1 MAIQVYPSMPRH
13 PVAYGSYSDSTSQ
26 SLATT
31 TVTYVKFNT
40 VEAQQFVSVQNDGS
54 GNPTKIVVQM
64 SGLYSFTLSPQLI
77 QGAGGATDVDFWAV
91 VNGTAV
97 PRSASRVSLPNNVE
111 VLPYIELILQMST
124 GDALQWAFYTL
135 GTGVSIYSL
144 AAAPPVPAAPS
155 VIAGVKQ
162 IE

>member
-1 MAIQVYPSMPRH
+1 MSIQVYPSRRH
-13 PVAYGSYSDSTSQ
+13 ALAYGSYSDSTSQ
-26 SLATT
+26 SLTAS

-54 GNPTKIVVQM
+54 GFPTKIVVGT
-64 SGLYSFTLSPQLI
+64 SGVFSFTVSPQLLH
-77 QGAGGATDVDFWAV
+77 GGGGSALVDFWAV

-97 PRSASRVSLPNNVE
+97 PRSASRVRLPNITE
-111 VLPYIELILQMST
+111 TLPFFEIIIPMT
-124 GDALQWAFYTL
+124 VGDAFQWAFYSTSS
-135 GTGVSIYSL
+135 TVAIYAT